1 MADGT
6 ATAPE
11 NPNEIKCLI
20 CGHVEMD
27 FLGDHL
33 LEEHGVTAAEYAVSY
48 PGARSVS
55 DRLHDHFSQ
64 EHPSPKRVHPPAPEN
79 LKVNFGGILFPV
91 HPDVPAESCLPMP
104 EHYRIPEHGDLRD
117 DVEHAII
124 SLLQGRSLYIWGLPG
139 SGKDALF
146 HAWSA
151 MTRTPA
157 VIRQAKP
164 GTDIEA
170 WFFSRGFN
178 DEGTFWEEGAV
189 LQALR
194 DGYVTPRGERIPYL
208 LLVSDFDRADREQAE
223 HLRLITDS
231 IQGRVD
237 GPAGV
242 TYRVLPGTRVV
253 ATANTAG
260 SGDDRGRMISA
271 NPIDASLLDR
281 FERKF
286 QFHWMDW
293 EDEEPI
299 VRAKFP
305 VLVQRCPDIF
315 TKTGKI
321 TGAIRKAILGGDL
334 YAEFSHRG
342 VCSILGH
349 AQDILISRFPGARV
363 PKNLLKLAVRAW
375 LDGLPDADSRD
386 AATKIMSSHV
396 SMLTEGDTSHVKDGP
411 LTSGFL

>member
-1 MADGT
+1 MADSSS
-6 ATAPE
+6 
-11 NPNEIKCLI
+11 NVNEIKCLL
-20 CGHVEMD
+20 CGQVEKD

-33 LEEHGVTAAEYAVSY
+33 LEVHGITSAEYVASH
-48 PGARSVS
+48 PGASAVS
-55 DRLHDHFSQ
+55 DRLHARFAQ
-64 EHPSPKRVHPPAPEN
+64 EHPSPKRVHPPRPGD
-79 LKVNFGGILFPV
+79 LKINFGGLMFPV
-91 HPDVPAESCLPMP
+91 YPDVPASACLPMP
-104 EHYRIPEHGDLRD
+104 DHYRIPAHGDLHED
-117 DVEHAII
+117 IEHAVI

-164 GTDIEA
+164 GTDIES

-178 DEGTFWEEGAV
+178 ETGTFWEEGAV

-194 DGYVTPRGERIPYL
+194 DGFRTPLGDTVPYL

-237 GPAGV
+237 GPAGI

-299 VRAKFP
+299 VRSKFP
-305 VLVQRCPDIF
+305 LLVQRCPDIF
-315 TKTGKI
+315 AKAGKV
-321 TGAIRKAILGGDL
+321 TAALRKAILGGEL

-342 VCSILGH
+342 VCAILGH
-349 AQDILISRFPGARV
+349 SQDILSSRPGARV
-363 PKNLLKLAVRAW
+363 PANLLKMGVRAW
-375 LDGLPDADSRD
+375 LDGLPDVENRE
-386 AATKIMSSHV
+386 AATKIMSAHV
-396 SMLTEGDTSHVKDGP
+396 SMLAEGDTSHIKDGP
-411 LTSGFL
+411 VVKGF